1 MFRSSWEV
9 FMFTGIVEEVGR
21 ITKIDQRGENRRITI
36 TADKTPKELGTGN
49 SVAVSGVCLTAL
61 EIKPGSFCADL
72 APETWGLTSFSRIQ
86 EGVLVNLEL
95 PMKADGRF
103 GGHVVQGHVDGVGKL
118 ISFDRIGDSEN
129 WWLNIELPDEVEKY
143 TVYKG
148 SISIEGISLTV
159 AKLQKN
165 RCTVAI
171 IPHTVEMTNLHS
183 LKPGDPVNLEADL
196 IAKYVEKMM
205 KGESS
210 QSSLTIEDLVEQG
223 F

>member
-1 MFRSSWEV
+1 
-9 FMFTGIVEEVGR
+9 MFTGIVEEVGR
-21 ITKIDQRGENRRITI
+21 ITRIEQREENRRITI
-36 TADKTPKELGTGN
+36 AAESTAKQLATGN

-61 EIKPGSFCADL
+61 DIKPGSFCADL
-72 APETWGLTSFSRIQ
+72 APETWVRTSFSRIH
-86 EGVLVNLEL
+86 EGALVNLEL
-95 PMKADGRF
+95 PMRADGRF

-118 ISFDRIGDSEN
+118 IALERIADSEN
-129 WWLNIELPDEVEKY
+129 WWLHIELPDEVEKY

-159 AKLQKN
+159 AKLEKN
-165 RCTVAI
+165 RCAI
-171 IPHTVEMTNLHS
+171 AVIPHTVDRTNLAS

-205 KGESS
+205 KGEPA